1 MLALLLVALT
11 TPGCGV
17 INSLRAK
24 NALNDGVREYNK
36 GKFEPAQKQF
46 EHALD
51 LSPDLVN
58 AQLYKARA
66 LNARF
71 DSDLSENLAKETIE
85 AYDQIIKKNPDNH
98 DAVDQSLAFKAN
110 LYDQLTRVNPDK
122 AKEYKQLQR
131 DT

>member
-98 DAVDQSLAFKAN
+98 DAVDQ
-110 LYDQLTRVNPDK
+110 
-122 AKEYKQLQR
+122 
-131 DT
+131 